1 MSLDPEELKRRR
13 QERLK
18 RRKAARRRL
27 WLRIAMILGALVLLG
42 GCIFLIVA
50 DPFGLASSK
59 THPPDTV
66 IHLAAA
72 GDLTVS
78 DRVVSS
84 GGESFD
90 YTKTFLDVGH
100 LLGTA
105 DIAVLNFEGNLVG
118 SPYGT
123 SYMSAP
129 DSMMTA
135 LNNYG
140 VDLIQLANSYSIK
153 NGMSGLANTID
164 AVRASGMEP
173 LGVYPNQASFNQGGG
188 YTICTVEGIR
198 IAFVAFTKGMD
209 GMTLPQGSENCVNLM
224 YEDYDSDY
232 RTVDTARISSILDR
246 VNKEQP
252 DLVVALVHW
261 GSEFNDAI
269 SETQEKICNL
279 LQSKGVDAIIGTHP
293 HYLQKMVFDP
303 EAGTFIAYSL
313 GDFLSDATR
322 AGSEYSV
329 VLDLEISKS
338 YDGVTKITNFSYTP
352 IYTVTDEANL
362 RVVRI
367 HETMHAYDCNFIDKV
382 TPETY
387 ASMKKSLERIDA
399 RIKGE

>member
-1 MSLDPEELKRRR
+1 MSLDHEDLKRRR
-13 QERLK
+13 LERLK
-18 RRKAARRRL
+18 RRKAARRRM
-27 WLRIAMILGALVLLG
+27 WLRIAIIIGALSILG

-50 DPFGLASSK
+50 NPFGFGK
-59 THPPDTV
+59 DQTHPPDTV

-72 GDLTVS
+72 GDLTIS
-78 DRVVSS
+78 DRVVAS
-84 GGESFD
+84 GGDSYDF
-90 YTKTFLDVGH
+90 TKTFLDVGH

-118 SPYGT
+118 APYGT

-129 DSMMTA
+129 DSMMNT

-140 VDLIQLANSYSIK
+140 VDLVQLANSYSIK
-153 NGMSGLANTID
+153 NGMSGLVNTID

-173 LGVYPNQASFNQGGG
+173 LGVYPNQASFNQSGG
-188 YTICTVEGIR
+188 YTICTVEGIK

-209 GMTLPQGSENCVNLM
+209 GMTLPKGSENCVNLM
-224 YEDYDSDY
+224 YEDYDSNY
-232 RTVDTARISSILDR
+232 RTVDTDRINAILDR
-246 VNKEQP
+246 VAKEKP
-252 DLVVALVHW
+252 DLVVAFVHW
-261 GSEFNDAI
+261 GSEFNDTI
-269 SETQEKICNL
+269 SPTQEKICTLMQN
-279 LQSKGVDAIIGTHP
+279 KGVDAIIGTHP
-293 HYLQKMVFDP
+293 HYLQKMEFDP

-329 VLDLEISKS
+329 VLDLQISKS
-338 YDGVTKITNFSYTP
+338 YDGVTKITDFSYTP
-352 IYTVTDEANL
+352 IYTVTDEEQL

-382 TPETY
+382 SLETY
-387 ASMKKSLERIDA
+387 NSMKKSLDRIEA

>member
-1 MSLDPEELKRRR
+1 MSLDHEDLKRRR
-13 QERLK
+13 LERLK
-18 RRKAARRRL
+18 RRKAARRRM
-27 WLRIAMILGALVLLG
+27 WLRIAIIIGALAILG

-50 DPFGLASSK
+50 NPFGFGK
-59 THPPDTV
+59 NQTHPPDTV

-72 GDLTVS
+72 GDLTIS
-78 DRVVSS
+78 DRVVAS
-84 GGESFD
+84 GGDSYDF
-90 YTKTFLDVGH
+90 TKTFLDVGH

-118 SPYGT
+118 APYGT

-129 DSMMTA
+129 DSMMNT

-140 VDLIQLANSYSIK
+140 VDLVQLANSYSIK
-153 NGMSGLANTID
+153 NGMSGLVNTID

-173 LGVYPNQASFNQGGG
+173 LGVYPNQTSFNQSGG
-188 YTICTVEGIR
+188 YTICTVEGIK

-209 GMTLPQGSENCVNLM
+209 GMTLPKGSENCVNLM
-224 YEDYDSDY
+224 YEDYDSNY
-232 RTVDTARISSILDR
+232 RTVDTARINAILDR
-246 VNKEQP
+246 VAKEKP
-252 DLVVALVHW
+252 DLVVAFVHW
-261 GSEFNDAI
+261 GSEFNDTI
-269 SETQEKICNL
+269 SPTQEKICTLMQN
-279 LQSKGVDAIIGTHP
+279 KGVDAIIGTHP
-293 HYLQKMVFDP
+293 HYLQKMEFDP

-329 VLDLEISKS
+329 VLDLQISKS
-338 YDGVTKITNFSYTP
+338 YDGVTKITDFSYTP
-352 IYTVTDEANL
+352 IYTVTDEEQL

-382 TPETY
+382 SLETY
-387 ASMKKSLERIDA
+387 NSMKKSLDRIEA